1 MAKTERDQLSEQLA
15 ELRHLCH
22 QKLVTNEQT
31 IAVNTE
37 VEFEV
42 QRMTDYASALQD
54 NLENM
59 AKDYSEQFDFVLS
72 SISKHN
78 EELVDLQQQHSQAT
92 SALYNLAIQNE
103 SLESNLMALKTD
115 RDTHVLLDYR
125 HKIEMLKVDT

>member
-59 AKDYSEQFDFVLS
+59 AKDYSE
-72 SISKHN
+72 
-78 EELVDLQQQHSQAT
+78 
-92 SALYNLAIQNE
+92 
-103 SLESNLMALKTD
+103 
-115 RDTHVLLDYR
+115 
-125 HKIEMLKVDT
+125 